1 MLRRITR
8 FALPLC
14 WASLFLGLACRAQ
27 APDRQDAP
35 AAPAP
40 APQAA
45 GLTDQISA
53 VPNRPTFSTTAESV
67 QAGVFEIEYGF
78 ELADGHQNINGLLKF
93 GATKNLELRFANNPI
108 ERDSGVS
115 GFGDSGAGFKYK
127 ISEQKTWRPTFSV
140 LYSATIPTATKGVG
154 AGAIGHSAGVLA
166 SKDFGPHHFDFNE
179 AAQWVGRP
187 GASGFDRNYFSAL
200 AYSHGIR
207 GRWSF
212 TAEVAGFSWTNRAN
226 PATMT
231 LMGAAVYSASS
242 RLVLDTG
249 IYVAAYGQ
257 LPRVTF
263 FGGATYSIADLYHR
277 RRKSHS

>member
-40 APQAA
+40 EAA

-78 ELADGHQNINGLLKF
+78 ELAYGHQNINGLLKF

-108 ERDSGVS
+108 ERDSGVA
-115 GFGDSGAGFKYK
+115 GTGDSGAGFKYR
-127 ISEQKTWRPTFSV
+127 IIQQKGSRPTFAA
-140 LYSATIPTATKGVG
+140 LYTATIPTATAGGG
-154 AGAIGHSAGVLA
+154 AGAIGVPPGGRGCQTIA
-166 SKDFGPHHFDFNE
+166 PHTVRFH
-179 AAQWVGRP
+179 
-187 GASGFDRNYFSAL
+187 
-200 AYSHGIR
+200 
-207 GRWSF
+207 
-212 TAEVAGFSWTNRAN
+212 
-226 PATMT
+226 
-231 LMGAAVYSASS
+231 
-242 RLVLDTG
+242 
-249 IYVAAYGQ
+249 
-257 LPRVTF
+257 
-263 FGGATYSIADLYHR
+263 
-277 RRKSHS
+277 